1 MVASEFIGNIEVQ
14 NLICLHYQEK
24 YDNMHISFSGRNRR
38 REVNN
43 MGLLNSLIRK
53 AVSTVVDSAV
63 DSVMKNVPGKDSSGA
78 RSSAT
83 AKRGAGDEYCRG
95 ESDLRGRIESIV
107 AEEWPGYELRKNVSG
122 REMLAQNGASEFYS
136 YGIYHDGVPVAMIM
150 LLRDNNAYRRREI
163 RLAQQACEEQ
173 KIPYMNFMMYMAN
186 YRSYISERLKK
197 NIKG

>member
-1 MVASEFIGNIEVQ
+1 
-14 NLICLHYQEK
+14 
-24 YDNMHISFSGRNRR
+24 MHVSFSGRNRR

-53 AVSTVVDSAV
+53 AVSTMVDSAV
-63 DSVMKNVPGKDSSGA
+63 DSVMKNVPGKDSGGTTSPA
-78 RSSAT
+78 AS
-83 AKRGAGDEYCRG
+83 KRDVGDEYCRG

-107 AEEWPGYELRKNVSG
+107 AEEWPGYELRKNVSS

-163 RLAQQACEEQ
+163 RLAQRACEEQ
-173 KIPYMNFMMYMAN
+173 KIPYMNFMTYMAN
-186 YRSYISERLKK
+186 YRSYISGRLRK